1 MNNLLIMKENRSLHV
16 FLLEIIVSGVV
27 TILILRVY
35 EVIVDN
41 HMEVKEILRGVVDMV
56 DHYIL

>member
-1 MNNLLIMKENRSLHV
+1 MKENRSLHV